1 MKSEFWYKVS
11 LHLIPSLLSYLM
23 RVWFSTCRVTVHG
36 QEFRGVGIAG
46 ENPVVGSFW
55 HYSFLYTFYHNRKEK
70 AVAMVSGSKD
80 GEYLSRFIQK
90 FGTKIVRGSRN
101 KGGISALKGLI
112 RTMRDGY
119 CAAIVA
125 DGSQGPARIV
135 QAGAI
140 LLASRTGFPVLPMGW
155 SASHYIR
162 INSWDATAIPYPFS
176 KIDFFYG
183 EPLEVPPKINAEEIE
198 KYRLILEERLN
209 SLYEEAWQ
217 LHGKTKH

>member
-11 LHLIPSLLSYLM
+11 LHLIPSLLSLLI
-23 RVWFSTCRVTVHG
+23 RVWFITCRVTVHG
-36 QEFRGVGIAG
+36 QEFRGVGKAV

-55 HYSFLYTFYHNRKEK
+55 HYGFLYTFYHNRKEK
-70 AVAMVSGSKD
+70 VVAMVSASKD

-90 FGTKIVRGSRN
+90 FGVKTVRGSRN

-112 RTMRDGY
+112 RSMRDGY
-119 CAAIVA
+119 SAAIVA

-140 LLASRTGFPVLPMGW
+140 LLASRTGCPVLPMGW
-155 SASHYIR
+155 SANRYIR

-176 KIDFFYG
+176 KIDFFYA
-183 EPLEVPPKINAEEIE
+183 EPLEVPPKVNAEEIE
-198 KYRLILEERLN
+198 QYRLLLEERLN
-209 SLYEEAWQ
+209 ALYGEAWK